1 MINTFFENFP
11 AVAFVTGTGTD
22 VGKSYATGWLAKKL
36 LERGYKVITQKLVQ
50 TGNKTESEDIVLHRQ
65 IMGIPMTAHDKLH
78 VTAPLIFTYPC
89 SPHLAARIDGR
100 QLDLRMADEATEVL
114 SKAYDKVL
122 IEGAGGIMVPLHE
135 RYLTLDY
142 VVDRRLPAIVVVG
155 GELGSINHALLTLE
169 LMRLKGADIYGVVY
183 NPWFDRD
190 KTIAPETQAYLREW
204 VAEFLPGT
212 KFVVMPRF
220 A

>member
-1 MINTFFENFP
+1 
-11 AVAFVTGTGTD
+11 
-22 VGKSYATGWLAKKL
+22 
-36 LERGYKVITQKLVQ
+36 
-50 TGNKTESEDIVLHRQ
+50 
-65 IMGIPMTAHDKLH
+65 
-78 VTAPLIFTYPC
+78 
-89 SPHLAARIDGR
+89 
-100 QLDLRMADEATEVL
+100 
-114 SKAYDKVL
+114 
-122 IEGAGGIMVPLHE
+122 MVPLHE

-212 KFVVMPRF
+212 MFVVMPRF